1 MRGSEGSLA
10 RGDIEHAGVRVEEL
24 QLAVGDQVADDEG
37 ALPDS
42 PEPFSTLKIG
52 QLAAFGDG
60 EAEDLGGVRSLG

>member
-1 MRGSEGSLA
+1 
-10 RGDIEHAGVRVEEL
+10 
-24 QLAVGDQVADDEG
+24 VADDEG